1 MAKNSLVNKTNFNF
15 MVSQSQT
22 KPLFNFLVY
31 IYVYDVSTCYSYIE
45 LWIERSFLG
54 FSRYYFSSAK
64 KKKCEN
70 HTLKSKNWW
79 VCYVVYFSNSF
90 FCLSEGRQLGPI
102 QVWFSSYSSYLSFC
116 CSAPHVE
123 AKGRVINQHFCA
135 KPYNV
140 VTLTDEYLL
149 VFYFLVHL
157 PNQS

>member
-1 MAKNSLVNKTNFNF
+1 

-45 LWIERSFLG
+45 LRIERNFLG
-54 FSRYYFSSAK
+54 FSRYYFSTAN

-102 QVWFSSYSSYLSFC
+102 QVWFSSYSSHSLWVVVVLLLTWQPKGGLLTNTSVQSRIILS
-116 CSAPHVE
+116 H
-123 AKGRVINQHFCA
+123 
-135 KPYNV
+135 
-140 VTLTDEYLL
+140 
-149 VFYFLVHL
+149 
-157 PNQS
+157 

>member
-1 MAKNSLVNKTNFNF
+1 MSEFTTQEFISFRWLKTRSLTKPISSFQFHNF

-22 KPLFNFLVY
+22 KLLFNFLVY
-31 IYVYDVSTCYSYIE
+31 IYVYDVNTCYSYIE
-45 LWIERSFLG
+45 LRIERNFLG

-102 QVWFSSYSSYLSFC
+102 QVCFSSYSLFLLIPSFFLF
-116 CSAPHVE
+116 PIT
-123 AKGRVINQHFCA
+123 KNQHL
-135 KPYNV
+135 KTV
-140 VTLTDEYLL
+140 
-149 VFYFLVHL
+149 
-157 PNQS
+157 